1 MHKRTKALGISPAVK
16 KAVYVRDGGCCVWC
30 GSAAGQIA
38 QRHRR
43 RNFQHDAAGQP
54 NAHFIP
60 RSSGGLGVEENI
72 LTLCWDCHMK
82 FDQTAARAK
91 MREYFRGYLES
102 KYPDWDENALTYKKY
117 TED

>member
-1 MHKRTKALGISPAVK
+1 MHKRTKALCISPSVK
-16 KAVYVRDGGCCVWC
+16 KAVYTRDGCCCVWC
-30 GSAAGQIA
+30 GS
-38 QRHRR
+38 
-43 RNFQHDAAGQP
+43 AAGQP

-72 LTLCWDCHMK
+72 LTLCWGCHMK

-91 MREYFRGYLES
+91 MREYFRGYLKS

-117 TED
+117 TEG

>member
-1 MHKRTKALGISPAVK
+1 MHKRTKALCISPSVK
-16 KAVYVRDGGCCVWC
+16 KAVYTRDGCCCVWC
-30 GSAAGQIA
+30 GS
-38 QRHRR
+38 
-43 RNFQHDAAGQP
+43 AAGQP

-72 LTLCWDCHMK
+72 LTLCWDCHTK

-91 MREYFRGYLES
+91 MREYFRDYLKS